1 MHQRTDA
8 QTHCD
13 GPSAPNV
20 IQRPTLAQSTGLG
33 SQVDLTSGLRAA
45 ASHQIMSNS
54 NDEPQRMPSAGALAP
69 LDASVVQFAG
79 ETIDAL
85 IALGQ
90 SHERNGARD
99 AAREAYSRA
108 LVKLEA
114 GDDARRRVA
123 LLRWIAR
130 THQDDAEY
138 DRALESI
145 SSAEQLANDVSD
157 RVGLGHCHI
166 VRANIS
172 WQRGDLDGA
181 IALYTVALDVAHETS
196 DAHLAAVASQNLG
209 VVASARGMFEQ
220 AFHHYRASIAA
231 YRSLG
236 HPRDTAIA
244 QNNLGRL
251 YLDQGDVDSAQT
263 ELSAALTLAQSVGD
277 TNTATMIEINLAD
290 LWLRR
295 SDFEAARALCERALS
310 HSAPNGDTH
319 TDGEVQKILGAIAI
333 ACNDPDAAEKHF
345 ERAEAIA
352 AKREDLL
359 LRAQIARERAELY
372 RGQGRTRE
380 LLQSLNGAHQLFT
393 QLRANQAMAAV
404 TALIR
409 RLERDVLDVVHKW
422 GESIEEK
429 DAYTQGHCERV
440 ADLACAVARRAG
452 VEEDTIFWFRVG
464 ALLHDVGKIVISSE
478 ILNKPDQL
486 TSDEW
491 DIMKLHPGAGADIL
505 KEINF
510 PYDVNAIVRH
520 HHENW
525 DGSGYPD
532 ALSGNQIPLWARI
545 VCLADVYDALTS
557 DRSYKRALPH
567 DEAMEVMRR
576 DVRRQFDP
584 ALFSLFE
591 DIARNSPVR
600 TIDATP
606 PRRPDARSVDP
617 AAPLD
622 DLTGLVLRKGFL
634 AHAGLVLDEAT
645 ERQQPVTLA
654 VIDVDHFKSVNDT
667 FGHLQGDDV
676 LRSVA
681 GLLRDAI
688 RRDDVVGRYAGDEFV
703 LLFPNTPMVEA
714 KQLADRLCEAVAANR
729 LAIRERREGTIGVTL
744 SIGVATAEP
753 GSRDLEA
760 LFASADRAL
769 YLAKRRGRNQV
780 ASAADADGETQKAT
794 LRFDRFVGRV
804 RELRSLLEQVE
815 HACAGRP
822 RLVAIVGEAG
832 IGKTSLVRQLQPEV
846 RLRGGTMVFGRC
858 IASDVKPPYGA
869 WAEIIAAIHALGI
882 VPQRDWK
889 ELPRLVPALAPASSQ
904 PSTSGSKYALLAEI
918 AEYLREA
925 SSRAPLT
932 VVLDDV
938 QWADSSTWDAT
949 EYVRHNLSDEKLLI
963 CMTMRSED
971 LAGIA
976 ERRRHLSRDERFSDL
991 ALNRFS
997 PEELSA
1003 WLETI
1008 LHQGEIAREFL
1019 RYIHKYTEGN
1029 PLLVVHVLRALEEN
1043 GGVWYAGRRWQ
1054 WKDNPELDLPT
1065 AVSDLID
1072 ARIDR
1077 LSEAARQ
1084 HLTIAAVVGRTF
1096 DVDLVLSAG
1105 DMSEDDLL
1113 DAIDEGVAAYVLEST
1128 DDRTADRYSFSHG
1141 LIGDAIRARVNRRRL
1156 ARMHGQVASAMESLH
1171 PDAVAEIAAHFD
1183 AAGVGDKAYEYAT
1196 RASERAAGVY
1206 AHHEAAASFAM
1217 AERHAP
1223 SADDRMQCR
1232 LKHALALEMAGA
1244 YEEAEALADLIIA
1257 EHVSLG
1263 ERGSLISVRRM
1274 RERLRSLRG
1283 TALEQTSDAV
1293 EKLLAEAVHLGD
1305 EREEVELLG
1314 MLSRVNARRG
1324 DPTES
1329 RRLGRLSV
1337 EVADRVGDPGV
1348 LAKTLMYL
1356 GSSLFETE
1364 PVEALGSYQR
1374 ALVTFVTLGDL
1385 IGQARAQI
1393 NVGIAHSRLGANEE
1407 SARAYGIALDL
1418 GRTTHSPDIT
1428 GLAALNLGVLKMK
1441 VGELDEADGCFSE
1454 AMERFALLN
1463 NEPHRLAALYNQA
1476 NLARDRDD
1484 HERAVRLYGD
1494 AAVVATAMDQLDVE
1508 LGARAG
1514 QGLAFLAL
1522 DRVADARACLQSCAM
1537 RMRDRTT
1544 WWFQGREL
1552 LEALAIRMHLHS
1564 SDTSAARRRFDDGL
1578 ALAEA
1583 SDTHGA
1589 AWLVAEV
1596 AGPLAEV
1603 GVHSAFGQVPRFA
1616 ELAKGLAYAPLTARY
1631 AALMST
1637 PRRAGH
1643 ATPLVREVQP
1653 V

>member
-1 MHQRTDA
+1 MSDSNHTSSG
-8 QTHCD
+8 T
-13 GPSAPNV
+13 
-20 IQRPTLAQSTGLG
+20 QSTGARAP
-33 SQVDLTSGLRAA
+33 VDAV
-45 ASHQIMSNS
+45 
-54 NDEPQRMPSAGALAP
+54 
-69 LDASVVQFAG
+69 SVQNVADSI
-79 ETIDAL
+79 ESL
-85 IALGQ
+85 IASGQ
-90 SHERNGARD
+90 SHERSGARE
-99 AAREAYSRA
+99 AAREAYARA
-108 LVKLEA
+108 LSLL
-114 GDDARRRVA
+114 DAAHDSHRTVSV
-123 LLRWIAR
+123 LRWIAR

-145 SSAEQLANDVSD
+145 AAAEQLACQVAD
-157 RVGLGHCHI
+157 RVGLGHCQI

-181 IALYTVALDVAHETS
+181 IALYTAALDVAHEIS

-209 VVASARGMFEQ
+209 VVASARGAFEQ

-251 YLDQGDVDSAQT
+251 YLDQGDFDAAES
-263 ELSAALTLAQSVGD
+263 ELNDALTLAQSVGD
-277 TNTATMIEINLAD
+277 AGTATMVEINLAD
-290 LWLRR
+290 AWLHRGNY
-295 SDFEAARALCERALS
+295 DKARALCERALS
-310 HSAPNGDTH
+310 RSTPEGDTH
-319 TDGEVQKILGAIAI
+319 ADGEVQKILGAIAI
-333 ACNDPDAAEKHF
+333 ASNDADAAERHF
-345 ERAEAIA
+345 TRAEAIA
-352 AKREDLL
+352 EKREDLL

-393 QLRANQAMAAV
+393 QLRADQAMAAV

-440 ADLACAVARRAG
+440 ADLACALARRAG
-452 VEEDTIFWFRVG
+452 VEENTLFWFRVG

-478 ILNKPDQL
+478 ILNKTERL

-491 DIMKLHPGAGADIL
+491 DVMKLHPGAGADIL
-505 KEINF
+505 REINF

-525 DGSGYPD
+525 DGTGYPD
-532 ALSGNQIPLWARI
+532 ALSGERIPLWARI

-557 DRSYKRALPH
+557 DRSYKAALPH
-567 DEAMEVMRR
+567 DEAIEVMRH

-591 DIARNSPVR
+591 DIARTS
-600 TIDATP
+600 P
-606 PRRPDARSVDP
+606 PRTVDP
-617 AAPLD
+617 AAPRRQDARIADTVAPLD

-634 AHAGLVLDEAT
+634 AQATQVLDDAAASS
-645 ERQQPVTLA
+645 QPVTLA

-681 GLLRDAI
+681 GLLRDTVREEDI
-688 RRDDVVGRYAGDEFV
+688 VGRYAGDEFV
-703 LLFPNTPMVEA
+703 LLFPNTTLA
-714 KQLADRLCEAVAANR
+714 KARQLAERLCETVASNR

-744 SIGVATAEP
+744 SIGVATVES
-753 GSRDLEA
+753 GESDLESV
-760 LFASADRAL
+760 FAAADRAL

-780 ASAADADGETQKAT
+780 ASAAEADGETQKAT

-804 RELRSLLEQVE
+804 RELRSLLEYLE
-815 HACAGRP
+815 HSCAGRP

-858 IASDVKPPYGA
+858 LASDVKPPYGA
-869 WAEIIAAIHALGI
+869 WAEIIAAIHELGV
-882 VPQRDWK
+882 VPLREWK
-889 ELPRLVPALAPASSQ
+889 ELPRLVPSLAAASSQ
-904 PSTSGSKYALLAEI
+904 PSVAGSKYALLAEI

-925 SSRAPLT
+925 STRAPLT

-949 EYVRHNLSDEKLLI
+949 EYVRHNLGDEKLLI

-997 PEELSA
+997 ADELSA

-1019 RYIHKYTEGN
+1019 RFIHKYTEGN

-1043 GGVWYAGRRWQ
+1043 GGVWHADRRWQ
-1054 WKDNPELDLPT
+1054 WKDNPELELPT
-1065 AVSDLID
+1065 AVADLID

-1113 DAIDEGVAAYVLEST
+1113 DAIDEGVAAHVLEST
-1128 DDRTADRYSFSHG
+1128 GDRTSDRYSFSHG
-1141 LIGDAIRARVNRRRL
+1141 LIGDAIRRRVNRRRL
-1156 ARMHGQVASAMESLH
+1156 ARMHGQVAAAMETLH
-1171 PDAVAEIAAHFD
+1171 PDSVTEIAAHFD
-1183 AAGVGDKAYEYAT
+1183 AAGVGAKAYEYAM
-1196 RASERAAGVY
+1196 RASERAVAVY
-1206 AHHEAAASFAM
+1206 AHREAAASFAM
-1217 AERHAP
+1217 AERHAA
-1223 SADDRMQCR
+1223 SAEDRMHCR
-1232 LKHALALEMAGA
+1232 FRHALALEMAGA
-1244 YEEAEALADLIIA
+1244 YEEAESLSDLIIA

-1263 ERGSLISVRRM
+1263 ERGALIGVRRM

-1283 TALEQTSDAV
+1283 LALEQTCDAV
-1293 EKLLAEAVHLGD
+1293 EKLLAEAVQLGD
-1305 EREEVELLG
+1305 ECEEIELLG
-1314 MLSRVNARRG
+1314 MLSRVQARRG
-1324 DPTES
+1324 DPDEA

-1337 EVADRVGDPGV
+1337 TVAERVGEAGV

-1356 GSSLFETE
+1356 GSAVLETE
-1364 PVEALGSYQR
+1364 PNEALGCYRR
-1374 ALVTFVTLGDL
+1374 ALDTFVTLGDL
-1385 IGQARAQI
+1385 IGQARAHI
-1393 NVGIAHSRLGANEE
+1393 NVGIAQSRLGANEE
-1407 SARAYGIALDL
+1407 SAVAYAIALDL

-1441 VGELDEADGCFSE
+1441 VGELDEADSRLSE

-1484 HERAVRLYGD
+1484 RDRAARLYGD

-1522 DRVADARACLQSCAM
+1522 GRVADARACLQSCVV
-1537 RMRDRTT
+1537 RVRDRTT

-1552 LEALAIRMHLHS
+1552 LEALAIRIHLQS
-1564 SDTSAARRRFDDGL
+1564 NDASAARRRFVDGL
-1578 ALAEA
+1578 SLAEGA
-1583 SDTHGA
+1583 DTYGA

-1596 AGPLAEV
+1596 AGPLADV
-1603 GVHSAFGQVPRFA
+1603 GILSAVAQVPRFA
-1616 ELAKGLAYAPLTARY
+1616 LIVKGLAYAPLTARY
-1631 AALMST
+1631 IALMSQ
-1637 PRRAGH
+1637 PKLRDQNAAGRPE
-1643 ATPLVREVQP
+1643 ALP

>member
-1 MHQRTDA
+1 MSDLNHTAAEMHS
-8 QTHCD
+8 
-13 GPSAPNV
+13 PEAPASDDV
-20 IQRPTLAQSTGLG
+20 RSLLQVPESIESLIELGQSNERCGA
-33 SQVDLTSGLRAA
+33 RAA
-45 ASHQIMSNS
+45 ARESYTC
-54 NDEPQRMPSAGALAP
+54 ALA
-69 LDASVVQFAG
+69 L
-79 ETIDAL
+79 
-85 IALGQ
+85 
-90 SHERNGARD
+90 
-99 AAREAYSRA
+99 
-108 LVKLEA
+108 LEVA
-114 GDDARRRVA
+114 GDPLRTVSV
-123 LLRWIAR
+123 LRWIAR

-138 DRALESI
+138 DRALETI
-145 SSAEQLANDVSD
+145 AAAEQLANQVAD

-172 WQRGDLDGA
+172 WQRGDIDGA
-181 IALYTVALDVAHETS
+181 IALYTVALDVAHEIS

-209 VVASARGMFEQ
+209 VVASARGMYEQ
-220 AFHHYRASIAA
+220 ALHHYRASIAA
-231 YRSLG
+231 YRSRG

-251 YLDQGDVDSAQT
+251 YLDQG
-263 ELSAALTLAQSVGD
+263 ELDAAESELNEALTLSQSAGD
-277 TNTATMIEINLAD
+277 TSTATMIEINLAD
-290 LWLRR
+290 AWLRR
-295 SDFEAARALCERALS
+295 GEYEQARALCERALS

-319 TDGEVQKILGAIAI
+319 ADGEVQKILGAIAI
-333 ACNDPDAAEKHF
+333 ARNETDAAERHF
-345 ERAEAIA
+345 ARAEAIA
-352 AKREDLL
+352 EKREDLL

-393 QLRANQAMAAV
+393 QLRANHALAAV

-409 RLERDVLDVVHKW
+409 RLERDVLDVVHQW

-440 ADLACAVARRAG
+440 ADLACALARRVG
-452 VEEDTIFWFRVG
+452 VEENTIFWFRVG

-478 ILNKPDQL
+478 ILNKADRL

-491 DIMKLHPGAGADIL
+491 DVMKLHPGAGAEIL

-532 ALSGNQIPLWARI
+532 GLSGNQIPLWARI

-567 DEAMEVMRR
+567 DDAIEVMRR

-591 DIARNSPVR
+591 AIARNSPAR
-600 TIDATP
+600 TVDAAV
-606 PRRPDARSVDP
+606 PRRQDARVIDTG
-617 AAPLD
+617 APLD
-622 DLTGLVLRKGFL
+622 DLTGLLLRKGFL
-634 AHAGLVLDEAT
+634 AHAGQVLDDAT
-645 ERQQPVTLA
+645 IRKQPVTLA
-654 VIDVDHFKSVNDT
+654 VIDVDHFKSVNDN

-681 GLLRDAI
+681 GVLRDAV
-688 RRDDVVGRYAGDEFV
+688 RRDDIVGRYAGDEFV
-703 LLFPNTPMVEA
+703 LLFPDTPLAEA
-714 KQLADRLCEAVAANR
+714 RHLAERLCESVAANR

-744 SIGVATAEP
+744 SIGVATVESGAC
-753 GSRDLEA
+753 DLES
-760 LFASADRAL
+760 LFAAADRAL

-780 ASAADADGETQKAT
+780 ASAAEADGETQKAT

-858 IASDVKPPYGA
+858 LASDVKPPYGA
-869 WAEIIAAIHALGI
+869 WAEIVAAIHGLGI
-882 VPQRDWK
+882 VPPREWK
-889 ELPRLVPALAPASSQ
+889 ELPRLVPALAAHSDQ
-904 PSTSGSKYALLAEI
+904 HAQSGSKYALLAEI

-925 SSRAPLT
+925 SARAPLT

-938 QWADSSTWDAT
+938 QWADNSTWDAT

-997 PEELSA
+997 AEELSA
-1003 WLETI
+1003 WIETI

-1019 RYIHKYTEGN
+1019 RFIHKYTEGN

-1054 WKDNPELDLPT
+1054 WKDNPELELPT
-1065 AVSDLID
+1065 AVADLID

-1105 DMSEDDLL
+1105 GMREDDLL
-1113 DAIDEGVAAYVLEST
+1113 DAIDEGVAAHVLEST
-1128 DDRTADRYSFSHG
+1128 GDRTTDRYSFSHG
-1141 LIGDAIRARVNRRRL
+1141 LIGDAIRRRVNRRRL
-1156 ARMHGQVASAMESLH
+1156 ARMHGQVAVAMETLH
-1171 PDAVAEIAAHFD
+1171 PDAVSAIAAHFD
-1183 AAGVGDKAYEYAT
+1183 AAGVGAKAYEYAM
-1196 RASERAAGVY
+1196 RASERAVAVY
-1206 AHHEAAASFAM
+1206 AHQEAAASFGM
-1217 AERHAP
+1217 AERHAA
-1223 SADDRMQCR
+1223 SAEDRMHCR
-1232 LKHALALEMAGA
+1232 VRHALALEMAGA

-1257 EHVSLG
+1257 EHVTLG
-1263 ERGSLISVRRM
+1263 ERGALISVRRV

-1283 TALEQTSDAV
+1283 TALEHTCEAV
-1293 EKLLAEAVHLGD
+1293 EKLLAEAVQLGD
-1305 EREEVELLG
+1305 EQEEVELLG
-1314 MLSRVNARRG
+1314 MLSRVQARRG
-1324 DPTES
+1324 DPDQA
-1329 RRLGRLSV
+1329 RRLARLSV
-1337 EVADRVGDPGV
+1337 EVAERVGEPDV
-1348 LAKTLMYL
+1348 LARTLMYL
-1356 GSSLFETE
+1356 GSALFETE
-1364 PVEALGSYQR
+1364 PDEALGCYQR
-1374 ALVTFVTLGDL
+1374 ALATFVTLEDL

-1393 NVGIAHSRLGANEE
+1393 NVGIAQSRLGANEK
-1407 SARAYGIALDL
+1407 SALAYATALEL

-1441 VGELDEADGCFSE
+1441 VGDLEDADGCFSE

-1476 NLARDRDD
+1476 NLARDGDD

-1508 LGARAG
+1508 LGARSG

-1522 DRVADARACLQSCAM
+1522 GRAADARACLQSCTV
-1537 RMRDRTT
+1537 RVRNRTT

-1552 LEALAIRMHLHS
+1552 LEALAIRIHLQSHDVQGARGRFDEGLS
-1564 SDTSAARRRFDDGL
+1564 LAEESDTY
-1578 ALAEA
+1578 
-1583 SDTHGA
+1583 GA

-1596 AGPLAEV
+1596 AGPLADV
-1603 GVHSAFGQVPRFA
+1603 GVHSAIAQVPRFA
-1616 ELAKGLAYAPLTARY
+1616 ELAKGLAYAPLIARY
-1631 AALMST
+1631 TALMNT
-1637 PRRAGH
+1637 TRRHEQVAAGS
-1643 ATPLVREVQP
+1643 REVIP